1 MKDGCFKILLAGNP
15 NSGKTTIFNELSGM
29 RAKVGNYAGVTVEK
43 KTGRF
48 SALGR
53 EIEVEDLPGVYS
65 LSASS
70 AEERIAAQAV
80 ASGGADLIVNVVDSS
95 NFERNMFLTLQ
106 LAEMGAPMIV
116 VLNMSDEL
124 EKHGKSVDVSA
135 LAAALGVPVIRTTGY
150 DERSVKAL
158 SIFIAKNLD
167 AGISASSPWRNAGDN
182 ILTRAI
188 ADISKILSD
197 ALDDKYKSYS
207 DWVAIRLLEKDASVA
222 DSVRA
227 KVPHIFGAAEKL
239 IVGLEAQTGEPSE
252 SLVAAARYGI
262 IDKICMPCLKT
273 AKAEENKAGFLDS
286 IFLNRFLGIP
296 IFFLMMYA
304 VFEFVFTLGE
314 PLTKLLE
321 SLFSCAARLLAD
333 YWPESMPLLEKL
345 VVDGVIGGV
354 GGVFVFLPNVAL
366 LFLALSVLE
375 DSGYMARAA
384 FLCDRVMRKFGLSG
398 SSVIPMLLG
407 FGCSVPAIMAAR
419 TLKSPFERFATIMVI
434 PLLSCG
440 ARFPVYMLLIP
451 AFFPQKYCAVAMFCV
466 YVVGIA
472 FAMVIAKILRMTV
485 ARGNDAAFLMEL
497 PPYRLPRIKTV
508 SIEVWNR
515 SYGFIKKAGT
525 VILAMSIL
533 LWLLSSFPQTEKFSQ
548 DYDAQIAA
556 VVADS
561 HLAQADKDD
570 RILKLEN
577 EKTSETFGNT
587 YMGHIG
593 NALAPIF
600 KPLGYDN
607 KIVGA
612 LLGSLAAKEVF
623 ISQLGIVYGS
633 GSGTPNADNSLRAKI
648 AADYNV
654 AQGISI
660 LAFILLTTPCVAA
673 LATTYSET
681 KSLKVAFAQFAGL
694 TVLAYA
700 AAFVFYRLALALLF

>member
-167 AGISASSPWRNAGDN
+167 AGISAPSPWRNAGDN

-321 SLFSCAARLLAD
+321 SLFSCAARLLA
-333 YWPESMPLLEKL
+333 E
-345 VVDGVIGGV
+345 G
-354 GGVFVFLPNVAL
+354 
-366 LFLALSVLE
+366 
-375 DSGYMARAA
+375 
-384 FLCDRVMRKFGLSG
+384 
-398 SSVIPMLLG
+398 
-407 FGCSVPAIMAAR
+407 
-419 TLKSPFERFATIMVI
+419 KS
-434 PLLSCG
+434 C
-440 ARFPVYMLLIP
+440 
-451 AFFPQKYCAVAMFCV
+451 
-466 YVVGIA
+466 
-472 FAMVIAKILRMTV
+472 
-485 ARGNDAAFLMEL
+485 
-497 PPYRLPRIKTV
+497 
-508 SIEVWNR
+508 
-515 SYGFIKKAGT
+515 
-525 VILAMSIL
+525 
-533 LWLLSSFPQTEKFSQ
+533 
-548 DYDAQIAA
+548 
-556 VVADS
+556 
-561 HLAQADKDD
+561 
-570 RILKLEN
+570 
-577 EKTSETFGNT
+577 
-587 YMGHIG
+587 
-593 NALAPIF
+593 
-600 KPLGYDN
+600 
-607 KIVGA
+607 
-612 LLGSLAAKEVF
+612 
-623 ISQLGIVYGS
+623 
-633 GSGTPNADNSLRAKI
+633 
-648 AADYNV
+648 
-654 AQGISI
+654 
-660 LAFILLTTPCVAA
+660 
-673 LATTYSET
+673 
-681 KSLKVAFAQFAGL
+681 
-694 TVLAYA
+694 AYA
-700 AAFVFYRLALALLF
+700 AEKIGYANQFSFSRAFAEFFGRRPSEYRG